1 MYNWFE
7 CKIKYDKTMENGL
20 QKKVVE
26 PYLVDATN
34 FTEAEKRVTEE
45 VSPYIR
51 GEFIVDDIKRV
62 KIAEIF
68 ESSKEEDD
76 KWYKVKISMIIPD
89 EKSGK
94 EKKLANFILVKAINI
109 KTALHHLE
117 EGMKDSIMDYDV
129 VAINETPIIDVF
141 HCKAE

>member
-141 HCKAE
+141 HYKAE